1 MNLFY
6 FFSCFT
12 SSVQVDM
19 KDASAEYVPYFCPSC
34 DFESES
40 HNILLR
46 HRLWAHDF
54 GFKEHDNLL
63 QNHGK
68 DYDNLLAETNR
79 AYKLLENNKCVENQ
93 EKGMAEVIQS
103 KIKEGIENILD
114 HNYDQYNDDEI
125 DFGEVFDTESTLDNI
140 ETNVTECI
148 TEPTKREYIEE
159 FDKKNETEEDRFDR
173 DLLEQEY
180 QRRTVQCSLCPKTYN
195 SLYSKMSLSKH
206 MKCKHSSVTHICD
219 TCGKGF
225 QHTSY
230 LKQHSN
236 THIDLKCDKCDYT
249 ALKRE
254 SLNNHITL
262 THLGL
267 TFNCNECNKSYSNSM
282 RLKQHISKTHK
293 GPDSI
298 YDCNQC
304 NKSHSNSKCLK
315 HSIRK
320 NHLGREVVYDC
331 KICGSIKK
339 SRRSLREHIGT
350 KHEGKKRN
358 RTQYF
363 SCVEC
368 KRKIAKQYT
377 SCIQHSCT
385 ECMNKSFIKAFTKCL
400 DHNFICDKCGFVTRS
415 NQILK
420 THKVSRS
427 CNSLKAKKT
436 YKCKKCH
443 LCFTTEKYM
452 EKHEQQ
458 HTEGKPFKCDNCEFS
473 FTLLNSLKVHRKSV
487 ICKR

>member
-1 MNLFY
+1 MEE
-6 FFSCFT
+6 
-12 SSVQVDM
+12 
-19 KDASAEYVPYFCPSC
+19 AEYVPYFCPSC

-40 HNILLR
+40 HNILVR

-54 GFKEHDNLL
+54 GFKVHNNLL
-63 QNHGK
+63 QNYGK

-79 AYKLLENNKCVENQ
+79 AYGPSENNECVEKQ
-93 EKGMAEVIQS
+93 EKGMAEGIQS

-140 ETNVTECI
+140 DTNDTECI
-148 TEPTKREYIEE
+148 TEAIEE
-159 FDKKNETEEDRFDR
+159 FDNKNETEEDRFDR
-173 DLLEQEY
+173 DLLEQEF
-180 QRRTVQCSLCPKTYN
+180 QRRTVQCSLCPKTYT
-195 SLYSKMSLSKH
+195 SLYSRMSLSKH
-206 MKCKHSSVTHICD
+206 MKCKHSSVIHICD

-230 LKQHSN
+230 LKQHSI

-249 ALKRE
+249 ALQRE
-254 SLNNHITL
+254 SLNNHIKMK
-262 THLGL
+262 HLGL
-267 TFNCNECNKSYSNSM
+267 TFDCNECNKSYSNSL

-293 GPDSI
+293 
-298 YDCNQC
+298 
-304 NKSHSNSKCLK
+304 
-315 HSIRK
+315 
-320 NHLGREVVYDC
+320 VYDC

-339 SRRSLREHIGT
+339 SRRSLRDHMGI
-350 KHEGKKRN
+350 KHEGKKKN
-358 RTQYF
+358 QTQYF
-363 SCVEC
+363 PCVEC
-368 KRKIAKQYT
+368 KRKIPKQYT
-377 SCIQHSCT
+377 SCMQHSCA

-400 DHNFICDKCGFVTRS
+400 DHNFICDQCGFVTRS

-458 HTEGKPFKCDNCEFS
+458 HTGGKPYKCEKCDFH

-487 ICKR
+487 TCKR